1 MTRRETDGERI
12 SMWVLQYELDNH
24 FSSVVRPSG
33 GRKEISLAERIAHLI
48 RKSLTKVEEGFG
60 KHEVTIAGS
69 TKDEMSRCVVG
80 ELFGGER
87 TLSYAGMLRT

>member
-33 GRKEISLAERIAHLI
+33 GRKEISLAERIDHLI
-48 RKSLTKVEEGFG
+48 RKRMAEAWEEGWFDRDCQ
-60 KHEVTIAGS
+60 EA
-69 TKDEMSRCVVG
+69 DWNENPYR
-80 ELFGGER
+80 ER
-87 TLSYAGMLRT
+87 KRK